1 MAFAL
6 MRLNFVHPDPT
17 DAAHMSDRYRAG
29 VELAEY
35 GDARGL
41 AMVTTEEHQ
50 ATPMGWSPTPL
61 LTASTILNRTEN
73 LSVAISALLVP
84 LHDPVRL
91 AQQIAVIDLMSRG
104 RLSVCTGLGY
114 RPAEYAVLGKD
125 WTRRG
130 RLLDEA
136 LDIMLAIWR
145 GEEVEVNGEQ
155 ISVGPLP
162 WSRPH
167 PPLLVGGSSPAA
179 ARRAA
184 RLGLP
189 LQLPGPNPEIQELY
203 ETLSREHGHHPF
215 CIAPTDVAMV
225 QVVEDPD
232 RAWAELGQH
241 FLFEASTY
249 HSWQPP
255 GQDSAVHSSATT
267 IAELR
272 AEGIYQFL
280 TPDEAVERLRSHGM
294 LALHPLCGGMP
305 IDAAWASM
313 EFVCD
318 RVIPAMKAD

>member
-1 MAFAL
+1 MAFVL

-17 DAAHMSDRYRAG
+17 DAQHMSDRYRAG

-35 GDARGL
+35 GDTRGL

-61 LTASTILNRTEN
+61 LTASTILSRTTN

-91 AQQIAVIDLMSRG
+91 AQQIAVIDLMSKG

-114 RPAEYAVLGKD
+114 RPTEYAVLGKE
-125 WTRRG
+125 WRRRG

-136 LDIMLAIWR
+136 LDTMMAIWS
-145 GEEVEVNGEQ
+145 GEPVEVNGETIQ
-155 ISVGPLP
+155 VGPMP

-167 PPLLVGGSSPAA
+167 PPLLIGGSSPAA
-179 ARRAA
+179 AKRAA

-189 LQLPGPNPEIQELY
+189 LQLPGPNPEVQELY
-203 ETLSREHGHHPF
+203 ESLCAEAGTSPF

-225 QVVEDPD
+225 QVVEDPE
-232 RAWAELGQH
+232 RAWAELGEH
-241 FLFEASTY
+241 FLFEATAY

-255 GQDSAVHSSATT
+255 GQDSAVHSGATT
-267 IAELR
+267 VDELR
-272 AEGIYQFL
+272 AEGIYKFL
-280 TPDEAVERLRSHGM
+280 TPEQAVDRIRSHGM

-305 IDAAWASM
+305 IDAAWQSM
-313 EFVCD
+313 ELVCD
-318 RVIPAMKAD
+318 RVLPAATAE